1 MKRNPARRSRTL
13 VLGLVL
19 LAVAGSCG
27 PGNEYAAPPPPPVT
41 VSPPELREI
50 TRFADYT
57 GTTRAVE
64 AVDVRARVQGFLQSI
79 HFEPGDF
86 VDKGTLLFI
95 IDPKP
100 FEVALESAQAK
111 LARARAQLEL
121 AKAELGRREQA
132 LETRAISELEV
143 IQTRAQR
150 DQARADVRTAAAAVA
165 DTQLDL
171 DYAHVKAPIEGRVG
185 RNLVDVGALVGAG
198 DATLLAQMVRYK
210 PVYVYFNISERDV
223 LSLQKRSHS
232 LRDALDKDY
241 DDRETT
247 VIHVGLA
254 DEEGYPH
261 DGRIDY
267 TGLRVDPETGTFEVR
282 GVLPNEGSLD
292 EIMMPGL
299 FVRVRIPIGREEQA
313 MLVSQRALG
322 ADQGGRFVLV
332 VGSEDVVEQRY
343 VKVGP
348 EIDGMAVIESGLRP
362 DDRVVVKGVQRAR
375 PGAKVT
381 PHSDGAAPAA
391 AP

>member
-1 MKRNPARRSRTL
+1 VKRNPARRSRAL
-13 VLGLVL
+13 ALGLVW
-19 LAVAGSCG
+19 LAIAGGCG

-41 VSPPELREI
+41 VSLPELREI

-95 IDPKP
+95 IDPEP

-111 LARARAQLEL
+111 LAGVRAQLEL
-121 AKAELGRREQA
+121 TKAELERREQA

-150 DQARADVRTAAAAVA
+150 DQARADVRSAAAAVA
-165 DTQLDL
+165 DARLDL

-198 DATLLAQMVRYK
+198 DATLLAQMVRYA
-210 PVYVYFNISERDV
+210 PVHVYFNLSERDV
-223 LSLQKRSHS
+223 LSLQKRSRS
-232 LRDALDKDY
+232 LRDAEGVAY
-241 DDRETT
+241 DDREPTP
-247 VIHVGLA
+247 IHVGLA

-261 DGRIDY
+261 EGRVDY

-282 GVLPNEGSLD
+282 GVLPNDGPPD

-299 FVRVRIPIGREEQA
+299 FVRVRIPVGREEQA

-343 VKVGP
+343 VKVCP

-381 PHSDGAAPAA
+381 PHTDGAAP
-391 AP
+391 

>member
-1 MKRNPARRSRTL
+1 
-13 VLGLVL
+13 
-19 LAVAGSCG
+19 
-27 PGNEYAAPPPPPVT
+27 
-41 VSPPELREI
+41 VSPPEQREI

-267 TGLRVDPETGTFEVR
+267 TGLRVDPDTGTFEVR

-375 PGAKVT
+375 PGAQVT